1 MIEIERLS
9 RYRLFR
15 EYESVSSANVYVSHC
30 NAQKNPG
37 KADCVKPVK
46 ANQRCS
52 SLIPNKQQQKTP
64 KQPKN
69 SEISGKNAK
78 IVVFFLKDVKADKI
92 RKWTCRRAYLYY
104 MHRFP

>member
-15 EYESVSSANVYVSHC
+15 EFESVSSANVYVSHC

-64 KQPKN
+64 KQPKKLGN
-69 SEISGKNAK
+69 FRKECKNCGL
-78 IVVFFLKDVKADKI
+78 FSQR
-92 RKWTCRRAYLYY
+92 RKG
-104 MHRFP
+104 